1 MRLLMDAAGRISDM
15 SSTEDSRRDDVDQQG
30 EEPRGDEPRGDHAA
44 APGHAERAGEY
55 FAESTLRVSLAVVGF
70 VLLLFALG
78 QAIGIDLLGYIVEAL
93 NTRMG
98 RWLVVAFFAILLI
111 ALAVRGFDRGPE

>member
-1 MRLLMDAAGRISDM
+1 M
-15 SSTEDSRRDDVDQQG
+15 SQPDDSRRNDAERRGDERREG
-30 EEPRGDEPRGDHAA
+30 EPRGGESQGEYATGERRG
-44 APGHAERAGEY
+44 AGSSEY

-78 QAIGIDLLGYIVEAL
+78 QAIGIDLLGTIVDAL
-93 NTRMG
+93 NTQIG

-111 ALAVRGFDRGPE
+111 ALAVRGFDRTAE

>member
-1 MRLLMDAAGRISDM
+1 M
-15 SSTEDSRRDDVDQQG
+15 SQPEDPPRDDAERRNGDQRGAESRG
-30 EEPRGDEPRGDHAA
+30 EYAADRGHT
-44 APGHAERAGEY
+44 ERAGEW

-78 QAIGIDLLGYIVEAL
+78 QAIGIDILGTIVDTL

-98 RWLVVAFFAILLI
+98 RWLIVAFFALFLI
-111 ALAVRGFDRGPE
+111 GLAVRGFGRRRREAE